1 MKNSSSIVGTA
12 FRALKHVALNRI
24 IAGLLLLAILV
35 CVFVTG
41 DVFTYILCLVMLA
54 IAISFGLLV
63 LVMNLIWRLL
73 PGRFE
78 KTYGGKRG
86 RLNVIV
92 FLSLLLFLF
101 VAVVVDVL
109 FLRGASGFISLLG
122 NAGTFAFAVFWG
134 WSLIKRNKV
143 RTIVGGSAVFI
154 LFIAILSFASSNPLK
169 TGEITVVGSVK
180 RIKSLPYVAWVPAK
194 GTIEKA
200 GVVRYDP
207 ELAFDGLN
215 LYNSQTSPE
224 AYLIDMHGNVVHKW
238 TKNIEGGN
246 DWDYVEIC
254 EDGDLL
260 VNAKDQM
267 LIRLDWDSNVKWKR
281 RLRFHHDMSFDE
293 DRKIYAIAREDKL
306 VFWRRV
312 PVPILS
318 DYITVLSAAGEMEH
332 EVYLY
337 DLVKDRV
344 PLHRIVD
351 VYRGILNPRTLLK
364 ILHTKIMTNYTLRN
378 GESCFDIMHTNSIEI
393 MDRDIEGFC
402 TKGDWLISIREL
414 DFIGVLDPARG
425 EFIWRWGPGELRR
438 QHHPTLLENGNVLI
452 FDNGRGRGFSRII
465 ELDPLNRKI
474 VWEYTSEP
482 REKFYSKLGGCC
494 YRLPN
499 GNTLIT
505 ESDKGYVFEITEA
518 GEVVWEFYNPNVKPE
533 EKKRGMV
540 YRMMRIT
547 DPEINELLNKRI

>member
-1 MKNSSSIVGTA
+1 MKNSSWIAGTA
-12 FRALKHVALNRI
+12 FRALKRVVLNRI
-24 IAGLLLLAILV
+24 TGGLLLLAILV
-35 CVFVTG
+35 YVFVTG
-41 DVFTYILCLVMLA
+41 DVFAYILCLVMLA
-54 IAISFGLLV
+54 TAILFGLLV
-63 LVMNLIWRLL
+63 LVMNLIWKLL
-73 PGRFE
+73 PRRFE

-109 FLRGASGFISLLG
+109 FLRGASGFIGSLG
-122 NAGTFAFAVFWG
+122 NAGTLVFAVFWG
-134 WSLIKRNKV
+134 WSLIKRNRV
-143 RTIVGGSAVFI
+143 RTIVGGSVVFI
-154 LFIAILSFASSNPLK
+154 LFIVILSFASSNPLR
-169 TGEITVVGSVK
+169 TGEITVVGSMK
-180 RIKSLPYVAWVPAK
+180 KIKSLPYVAWVPAI

-207 ELAFDGLN
+207 KLAFDGLN

-238 TKNIEGGN
+238 TKDIPGGN
-246 DWDYVEIC
+246 DWDYVEMC
-254 EDGDLL
+254 KNGDLL

-267 LIRLDWDSNVKWKR
+267 LIRLDWNSDVRWKR
-281 RLRFHHDMSFDE
+281 KQRFHHDMSFGE
-293 DRKIYAIAREDKL
+293 DRKIYAITREDKL
-306 VFWRRV
+306 VFWHWI

-318 DYITVLSAAGEMEH
+318 DYITVLSPSGEIEKK
-332 EVYLY
+332 VYLY
-337 DLVKDRV
+337 DLVKEQI
-344 PLHRIVD
+344 PPHRIVD
-351 VYRGILNPRTLLK
+351 IYRGILNPRTLMK
-364 ILHTKIMTNYTLRN
+364 IMHTKIMTKYTLRN

-414 DFIGVLDPARG
+414 DFIGVLDPTR
-425 EFIWRWGPGELRR
+425 EELIWRWGPGELRR

-452 FDNGRGRGFSRII
+452 FDNGRGRGFTRII
-465 ELDPLNRKI
+465 ELNTLNQKI
-474 VWEYTSEP
+474 VWEYTSDP
-482 REKFYSKLGGCC
+482 REEFYSKLGGCC

-518 GEVVWEFYNPNVKPE
+518 GRVVWEFYNPNVKPE

-540 YRMMRIT
+540 YRMKRIT
-547 DPEINELLNKRI
+547 DPEISELIKKRI

>member
-1 MKNSSSIVGTA
+1 MKKSFSVAETG
-12 FRALKHVALNRI
+12 FRALKRFACSKITV
-24 IAGLLLLAILV
+24 GLLFLAILV
-35 CVFVTG
+35 YVFVTG
-41 DVFTYILCLVMLA
+41 DVFAYILCFVMLA
-54 IAISFGLLV
+54 TAVLLGLLV

-78 KTYGGKRG
+78 KTYGGERG

-109 FLRGASGFISLLG
+109 FLRGASRFISLLG

-134 WSLIKRNKV
+134 WSLIKKNRV
-143 RTIVGGSAVFI
+143 RTIIGGSGAFV
-154 LFIAILSFASSNPLK
+154 LFIAILSFISSNPLK
-169 TGEITVVGSVK
+169 TGEVKVISSVK

-194 GTIEKA
+194 DSIDKT
-200 GVVRYDP
+200 GVIRHDA
-207 ELAFDGLN
+207 EFAFDGLN
-215 LYNSQTSPE
+215 LYTSQTSPE
-224 AYLIDMHGNVVHKW
+224 AYLIDMRGNVVHRR
-238 TKNIEGGN
+238 TNDIPGGN
-246 DWDYVEIC
+246 DWDYVEMC
-254 EDGDLL
+254 DDGDLL

-267 LIRLDWDSNVKWKR
+267 LIRLDWDSSVRWKIK
-281 RLRFHHDMSFDE
+281 LRFHHDMSFGE
-293 DRKIYAIAREDKL
+293 DRKIYAITREDKL
-306 VFWRRV
+306 VFWNWI

-318 DYITVLSAAGEMEH
+318 DYIVVLSPTGEIGKK
-332 EVYLY
+332 VYLY
-337 DLVKDRV
+337 DLVKEQI
-344 PLHRIVD
+344 PPHRIFD
-351 VYRGILNPRTLLK
+351 IYRGILNPRTLMK

-378 GESCFDIMHTNSIEI
+378 GESCFDVMHTNSIEI

-402 TKGDWLISIREL
+402 KKGDWLISIREL
-414 DFIGVLDPARG
+414 DFIGVLDPARE

-452 FDNGRGRGFSRII
+452 FDNGRGRGFTRIV
-465 ELDPLNRKI
+465 ELNPLNKEI

-505 ESDKGYVFEITEA
+505 ESDKGYVFEITRA
-518 GEVVWEFYNPNVKPE
+518 GKIVWEFYDPNVKPKE
-533 EKKRGMV
+533 NKRGMV
-540 YRMMRIT
+540 YRMTRIT
-547 DPEINELLNKRI
+547 DPEINKLIDKRI